1 MTKEIPNLKWPLKP
15 HPFMTIDER
24 EQAILAPYALF
35 SRDSQGRFRA
45 ETEHPYRGPYQR
57 DRDRIVHSGAFR
69 RLSDKTQVFSDVSD
83 YHRTRLTHTM
93 EVASIARTIG
103 RALRLNEEFIE
114 ALALMHD
121 IGHPPFGHAGEDA
134 LAKCLKDHGG
144 FSHNQHA
151 LTIVEELEERY
162 AGFPGLNLTREL
174 LAGQATRVDKSQSP
188 PSPPL
193 EVQVVDAAD
202 SITYDAHDTDD
213 AIQLGLVTLND
224 MLSIPLIKTCA
235 ERVCDRA
242 DSLSPSL
249 MRKVVV
255 HELIDYLVGDVLTTA
270 ELQLAQSQ
278 PASIDDIRQHGL
290 IIKPSEAVAGEKRT
304 LEEYL
309 YRSVYRHPDIV
320 RVRTAG
326 QDRLRQM
333 FDGFCGNPEWMPQA
347 SRDRIDAVGLP
358 RAVGEYLAGM
368 TDGFCQQEYSRH
380 FA

>member
-1 MTKEIPNLKWPLKP
+1 
-15 HPFMTIDER
+15 MTIDER
-24 EQAILAPYALF
+24 EQAILAPCALF
-35 SRDSQGRFRA
+35 SRDSQGRNHA
-45 ETEHPYRGPYQR
+45 ETEHLYRGPYQR

-103 RALRLNEEFIE
+103 RALRLNEDFIE

-134 LAKCLKDHGG
+134 LAECLRDDGG

-151 LTIVEELEERY
+151 LTIVEELEARY
-162 AGFPGLNLTREL
+162 ARFPGLNLTREL
-174 LAGQATRVDKSQSP
+174 LAGQATRITKSNTP

-213 AIQLGLVTLND
+213 AIQLGLVALDD

-235 ERVCDRA
+235 QRVENRA
-242 DSLSPSL
+242 GSPSPSL

-255 HELIDYLVGDVLTTA
+255 HELIDYLVGDVLATTKA
-270 ELQLAQSQ
+270 QLDQLR
-278 PASIDDIRQHGL
+278 PASVDEIRKHAL
-290 IIKPSEAVAGEKRT
+290 IVKPSDAIAGEKRT
-304 LEEYL
+304 LEAYL
-309 YRSVYRHPDIV
+309 YRSVYRHVDIV
-320 RVRTAG
+320 RVRKIG
-326 QDRLRQM
+326 QDRLRRM
-333 FDGFCGNPEWMPQA
+333 FDGFREHPEWMPRA
-347 SRDRIDAVGLP
+347 SRDRIDVVGLP
-358 RAVGEYLAGM
+358 RAIGEYLAGM
-368 TDGFCQQEYSRH
+368 TDGFCLQEYKRYFDLVSAASPQPPRENQR
-380 FA
+380 